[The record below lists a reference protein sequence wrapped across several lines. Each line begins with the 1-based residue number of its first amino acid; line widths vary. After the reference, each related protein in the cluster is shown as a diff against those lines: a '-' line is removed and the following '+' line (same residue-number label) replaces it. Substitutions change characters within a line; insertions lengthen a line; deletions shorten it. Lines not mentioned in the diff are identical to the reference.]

1 MDTVLLT
8 TGLACVIA
16 AIVGGGLKAFGM
28 ELPILRS
35 LPRQVLLGAVRIALI
50 AWGSL
55 PIHTMKEE
63 RDKVPPVPVTHEP
76 TPSSPSPEGGTQRP
90 NTQRGATYAGC
101 DPARTQLRNP
111 EYVKEQF
118 ELLAIGAHG
127 SDWELAALTDA
138 TIRENLCGPLVARGY
153 TPERVYTMSLNDLR
167 ASAIQH
173 ELIP

>member
-1 MDTVLLT
+1 MNPRPQALPPREEHSDLILN
-8 TGLACVIA
+8 A
-16 AIVGGGLKAFGM
+16 AQHM
-28 ELPILRS
+28 
-35 LPRQVLLGAVRIALI
+35 LGAI
-50 AWGSL
+50 
-55 PIHTMKEE
+55 
-63 RDKVPPVPVTHEP
+63 
-76 TPSSPSPEGGTQRP
+76 Q
-90 NTQRGATYAGC
+90 
-101 DPARTQLRNP
+101 
-111 EYVKEQF
+111 EQF